1 MNTIINPRKVPQQ
14 KRSKE
19 RYQKIV
25 DTAIELLGEVGY
37 DDLTTDLIAERSG
50 ISVGSIYQFFPNKES
65 IIYSHAEASY
75 LIMHDL
81 FFDKVTKELKK
92 TKKFTPEFVDFTLIA
107 FEQTLSEVKGY
118 RLINSILYT
127 NEALLDLDI
136 QSNERFA
143 KSLAEKVILTMFPK
157 VNKKRAFYISLMIV
171 ESVDSVTKIVDR
183 TQKNSEKKQ
192 VLAELRTLLL
202 VYFSSFQ

>member
-1 MNTIINPRKVPQQ
+1 MNTKINPRKVPQQ

-25 DTAIELLGEVGY
+25 DTAIELLGKVGY
-37 DDLTTDLIAERSG
+37 DDLTTDLIAEKSG

-81 FFDKVTKELKK
+81 FFEKVTKELKK

-143 KSLAEKVILTMFPK
+143 KSLAEKVILAMFPK

-171 ESVDSVTKIVDR
+171 ESVDSVTRIVDR